1 MIVPYPFYSF
11 VVLFILVS
19 IGNCGG
25 RIKAKEGVIA
35 SPGFPENYSTETPKV
50 CQWVIDLSD
59 NGDTIVDFPMFD
71 LDPSVDDLLEVSLF
85 P

>member
-1 MIVPYPFYSF
+1 MFYSF
-11 VVLFILVS
+11 VVLFIIVS

-71 LDPSVDDLLEVSLF
+71 LDPSVDDLLEVS